1 MPPPAP
7 PEAPAWPRR
16 WIALAGIGTGI
27 FMFTLDGSIVNVA
40 LPTLVTE
47 LSTTF
52 ATVQWIVLAYLLVVS
67 SLVLGAARMG
77 DLHGKKR
84 IYLAGL
90 GLFTAASLGCALSPD
105 VRWLIAM
112 RAVQGL
118 GGVFV
123 AALGAAIIAE
133 IFPPRERGRALGFIG
148 TSVLLG
154 VALGPT
160 LGGLILHY
168 TSWHWMFLVNI
179 PIGIVVITLL
189 GRVLPPMP
197 SSHRRAGFD
206 WPGTILLAIGLIS
219 LALAFTFGQRQGFG
233 TRPVLALFVLAGA
246 GILAFLVWQRLATS
260 PLIDL
265 RLFANTQLAGGLG
278 ACVLAFT
285 VLGGMTF
292 ILPFFLQLVGGF
304 QAAQVGLLL
313 GISPVVGGI
322 TAPLAGH
329 LADRIGARWVT
340 ALGACSVALGC
351 FLLATLD
358 ENVSALSFAARV
370 VFVGLGTGMFNAAN
384 NASVL
389 NSVKRENLGMASG
402 LLSLMRTLGQSTGV
416 PLAATIFGLLA
427 LGHAGGGDTQALL
440 GLPPAS
446 LVHGTR
452 WVFIGAG
459 LVALTAAVVTAIAK
473 RDEQRVQGA

>member
-1 MPPPAP
+1 MPPPPSHDAAP
-7 PEAPAWPRR
+7 SPRR
-16 WIALAGIGTGI
+16 WTGLAGIGTGI

-40 LPTLVTE
+40 LPTLVIE
-47 LSTTF
+47 LHAGF

-77 DLHGKKR
+77 DLYGKKR
-84 IYLAGL
+84 IYLCGL

-105 VRWLIAM
+105 VHWLIGM
-112 RAVQGL
+112 RAMQGL

-133 IFPPRERGRALGFIG
+133 IFPPKERGRALGFIG

-168 TSWHWMFLVNI
+168 ASWHWMFLVNI
-179 PIGIVVITLL
+179 PIGIVVIGVL
-189 GRVLPPMP
+189 GRVLPHIAA
-197 SSHRRAGFD
+197 SHGRAGFD
-206 WPGTILLAIGLIS
+206 WLGTVLLASGLVS
-219 LALAFTFGQRQGFG
+219 LALALTYGQRQGFA
-233 TRPVLALFVLAGA
+233 TSLVLALFALAFA
-246 GILAFLVWQRLATS
+246 GISSFLVWQRQAAS

-265 RLFANTQLAGGLG
+265 RLLSNTRLAGGLA
-278 ACVLAFT
+278 ACLLAFL
-285 VLGGMTF
+285 VLGGLTF
-292 ILPFFLQLVGGF
+292 IQPFFLQLVGGF
-304 QAAQVGLLL
+304 SAAQVGLLL
-313 GISPVVGGI
+313 AISPVVGGV
-322 TAPLAGH
+322 TAPMSGH

-358 ENVSALSFAARV
+358 EHVTALSFALRV
-370 VFVGLGTGMFNAAN
+370 AFVGLGTGMFNAAN

-389 NSVKRENLGMASG
+389 NSVKRENLGVASG

-427 LGHAGGGDTQALL
+427 LGHAPARDTQALL
-440 GLPPAS
+440 GLPPAA
-446 LVHGTR
+446 LVHGIR
-452 WVFIGAG
+452 WVFIVAG
-459 LVALTAAVVTAIAK
+459 LVALTAAAVTTVAK
-473 RDEQRVQGA
+473 RGEERGAGA

>member
-7 PEAPAWPRR
+7 PDAPASPRR
-16 WIALAGIGTGI
+16 WIGLAGIGTGI

-47 LSTTF
+47 LSTDF

-90 GLFTAASLGCALSPD
+90 GLFTAASFGCALSPD

-133 IFPPRERGRALGFIG
+133 IFPPKERGRALGFIG

-168 TSWHWMFLVNI
+168 ASWRWMFLVNI
-179 PIGIVVITLL
+179 PIGIVVIVLL
-189 GRVLPPMP
+189 ARVLPPRP
-197 SSHRRAGFD
+197 SPPGRAGFD
-206 WPGTILLAIGLIS
+206 WPGTVLLAIGLIS

-233 TRPVLALFVLAGA
+233 TQPVPALFALAGA
-246 GILAFLVWQRLATS
+246 GILAFLVRERQAAS

-265 RLFANTQLAGGLG
+265 RLLANAQLAGGLG

-313 GISPVVGGI
+313 AISPAVGGI

-358 ENVSALSFAARV
+358 ENISVLSFAARV
-370 VFVGLGTGMFNAAN
+370 AFVGLGTGMFNAAN

-389 NSVKRENLGMASG
+389 NSVKRENLGVASG

-416 PLAATIFGLLA
+416 PLAATTFGLLA
-427 LGHAGGGDTQALL
+427 LGHAGVGDAQALL

-459 LVALTAAVVTAIAK
+459 LVALAAAVVTAVAK
-473 RDEQRVQGA
+473 RGEKRVQAA

>member
-1 MPPPAP
+1 
-7 PEAPAWPRR
+7 
-16 WIALAGIGTGI
+16 
-27 FMFTLDGSIVNVA
+27 MFTLDGSIVNVA
-40 LPTLVTE
+40 LPTLVIE
-47 LSTTF
+47 LHAGF

-77 DLHGKKR
+77 DLYGKKR
-84 IYLAGL
+84 IYLTGL

-105 VRWLIAM
+105 VYWLIGM

-133 IFPPRERGRALGFIG
+133 IFPPKERGRALGFIG

-168 TSWHWMFLVNI
+168 ASWHWMFLVNI
-179 PIGIVVITLL
+179 PIGIVVIAALA
-189 GRVLPPMP
+189 RVLPVIAR
-197 SSHRRAGFD
+197 SRGRASFD
-206 WPGTILLAIGLIS
+206 WPGTVLLATGLVS
-219 LALAFTFGQRQGFG
+219 LALALTFGQRQGFG
-233 TRPVLALFVLAGA
+233 TSSVLALFVLAAA
-246 GILAFLVWQRLATS
+246 GITSFLAVQKVSAS

-265 RLFANTQLAGGLG
+265 RLFGNARLAGGLG
-278 ACVLAFT
+278 ACALTFV
-285 VLGGMTF
+285 VIGGMTF

-304 QAAQVGLLL
+304 PAAQVGLLL
-313 GISPVVGGI
+313 AISPVVGGV
-322 TAPLAGH
+322 TAPMAGH

-340 ALGACSVALGC
+340 ALGACSIALGC
-351 FLLATLD
+351 FLLAILD
-358 ENVSALSFAARV
+358 ENVSALSFGLRV
-370 VFVGLGTGMFNAAN
+370 AFVGLGTGMFNAAN
-384 NASVL
+384 NTSVL
-389 NSVKRENLGMASG
+389 NSVKRENLGIASG

-427 LGHAGGGDTQALL
+427 LRHAGVHDTQSLL

-446 LVHGTR
+446 LVNGTR
-452 WVFIGAG
+452 WVFIAAG
-459 LVALTAAVVTAIAK
+459 LVALGAAAVTTIAK
-473 RDEQRVQGA
+473 RGEERVQAG

>member
-1 MPPPAP
+1 MPPSP
-7 PEAPAWPRR
+7 PPDVSPSPRR
-16 WIALAGIGTGI
+16 WIGLAGIGTGI

-47 LSTTF
+47 LGAGF

-77 DLHGKKR
+77 DLYGKKR
-84 IYLAGL
+84 IYLSGL

-105 VRWLIAM
+105 VRWLIGM

-133 IFPPRERGRALGFIG
+133 IFPPKERGRALGFIG

-168 TSWHWMFLVNI
+168 ASWHWMFLVNI
-179 PIGIVVITLL
+179 PIGIVVITVLA
-189 GRVLPPMP
+189 RVLPLIPP
-197 SSHRRAGFD
+197 SHGRAGFD
-206 WPGTILLAIGLIS
+206 WPGTVLLATGLVS
-219 LALAFTFGQRQGFG
+219 LALALTFGQRQGFD
-233 TRPVLALFVLAGA
+233 TPSVLALFALATA
-246 GILAFLVWQRLATS
+246 GIVSFLVVQRLSAS
-260 PLIDL
+260 PLVDL
-265 RLFANTQLAGGLG
+265 RLFANARLAGGLA
-278 ACVLAFT
+278 ACALAFV
-285 VLGGMTF
+285 VLGGVGF
-292 ILPFFLQLVGGF
+292 ILPFFLELVGGF
-304 QAAQVGLLL
+304 PAAQVGLLL
-313 GISPVVGGI
+313 AISPAIGGV
-322 TAPLAGH
+322 TAPMAGH

-358 ENVSALSFAARV
+358 ENVSALSFGLRV
-370 VFVGLGTGMFNAAN
+370 AFVGLGTGMFNAAN
-384 NASVL
+384 NTSVL
-389 NSVKRENLGMASG
+389 NAVKREQLGVASG

-427 LGHAGGGDTQALL
+427 LGHAGVRDAHALL

-452 WVFIGAG
+452 WVFIAAG
-459 LVALTAAVVTAIAK
+459 LVALTAAAVTTIAK
-473 RDEQRVQGA
+473 RGEERPQAA